1 MCKTREMKTVLMATM
16 DHKRALANTKV
27 AIPNHQADMKV
38 VMARPTIT
46 TKVEIPTDKEA
57 TIKAKMTT
65 DKKQIPHNQVET
77 ER

>member
-1 MCKTREMKTVLMATM
+1 
-16 DHKRALANTKV
+16 
-27 AIPNHQADMKV
+27 MKV

-46 TKVEIPTDKEA
+46 TKVEILMDKEA
-57 TIKAKMTT
+57 TIKDKMTT

>member
-1 MCKTREMKTVLMATM
+1 
-16 DHKRALANTKV
+16 
-27 AIPNHQADMKV
+27 MKV

-46 TKVEIPTDKEA
+46 TKVEILTDKEA